1 MAHLARV
8 DQLLLWG
15 MRAWVMAMQQRVDV
29 VAPLQAAFAR
39 FQITQAAELL
49 DALMCVVACGAS
61 RVLTIECVCCASV
74 SDDEQR
80 LLAAAAACQCGQGL
94 EATFVLRT
102 ILGPAACRDAC
113 EILHRLGSVMT
124 SGGCELSRW
133 ELATERLV
141 FDRPGDTRQSHV
153 TIH

>member
-1 MAHLARV
+1 
-8 DQLLLWG
+8 
-15 MRAWVMAMQQRVDV
+15 V

-39 FQITQAAELL
+39 FQIAQAAELL
-49 DALMCVVACGAS
+49 DALMCIVACGAS

-102 ILGPAACRDAC
+102 ILGPAACRDAR

-124 SGGCELSRW
+124 AGGSELSRW
-133 ELATERLV
+133 EFAAERFV
-141 FDRPGDTRQSHV
+141 FDHPSPSRQPPV